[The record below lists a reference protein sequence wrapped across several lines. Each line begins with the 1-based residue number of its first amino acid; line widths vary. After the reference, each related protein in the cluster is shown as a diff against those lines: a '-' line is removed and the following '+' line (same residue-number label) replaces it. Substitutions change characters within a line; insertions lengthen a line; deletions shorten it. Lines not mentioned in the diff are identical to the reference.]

1 MVCVSIY
8 IVLFSKIVY
17 IIASPWKEA
26 KRDGVLAYSQQ
37 HWLFSTK
44 PGVWFLVTAVLI
56 IRIVS
61 QCIIKVYIVLY
72 FDLYRN

>member
-1 MVCVSIY
+1 MER
-8 IVLFSKIVY
+8 SK
-17 IIASPWKEA
+17 
-26 KRDGVLAYSQQ
+26 KR
-37 HWLFSTK
+37 WCTCLFSTTLVIFNK